1 MPDMMYMYIR
11 EYQQG
16 ILLKYRIL
24 WGAWQ
29 VSDVI
34 RGQINRALHA
44 MLKTLPP
51 LFFFF
56 FCFTMW
62 LAGYWFP
69 DQELNWARGS
79 EGSKC

>member
-1 MPDMMYMYIR
+1 MMYMYIR

-34 RGQINRALHA
+34 RGQISRALHA

-51 LFFFF
+51 LFFFLLHYVA
-56 FCFTMW
+56 CRI
-62 LAGYWFP
+62 LV
-69 DQELNWARGS
+69 S
-79 EGSKC
+79 